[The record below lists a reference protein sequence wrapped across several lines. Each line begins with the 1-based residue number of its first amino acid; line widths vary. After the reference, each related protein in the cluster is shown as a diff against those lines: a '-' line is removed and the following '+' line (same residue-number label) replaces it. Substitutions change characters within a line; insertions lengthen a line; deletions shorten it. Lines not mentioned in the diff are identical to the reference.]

1 MKSSKKIIVALV
13 VTVLLSVTITY
24 LSFQWLVGFSLDP
37 SIETS
42 ISKVGII
49 KLFIIWLIYFFASI
63 TLPFLLT
70 EIVRWTK
77 MKNKDWW
84 KAIIGLELLSF
95 IFSSLVTSPD
105 LLSTIL
111 FFLICQII
119 VIVNGIVL
127 KRKLIETN

>member
-1 MKSSKKIIVALV
+1 MKSWKKIIVPIV

-24 LSFQWLVGFSLDP
+24 LLYQWLVGFSLDA

-42 ISKVGII
+42 ISKVEVI
-49 KLFIIWLIYFFASI
+49 KLFISWLIYFFALI
-63 TLPFLLT
+63 MLPFLLT

-77 MKNKDWW
+77 MKNEDWW
-84 KAIIGLELLSF
+84 KAIFGLELLSF
-95 IFSSLVTSPD
+95 IFSCLVTSPD
-105 LLSTIL
+105 PLSTIL